1 MFGNL
6 SAYFSGIW
14 GILYAPCSDFYNNFV
29 ICRER
34 LSKRQYIQLLQ
45 RFLPVVADAWVNPL
59 VASDACSDIDEI
71 HRKFI
76 GVHYIL
82 SGREF
87 FGCCDAERLDCNV

>member
-1 MFGNL
+1 M
-6 SAYFSGIW
+6 
-14 GILYAPCSDFYNNFV
+14 
-29 ICRER
+29 
-34 LSKRQYIQLLQ
+34 
-45 RFLPVVADAWVNPL
+45 VADAWVNPL